1 VFSRWSIRK
10 KLWLSGVMLC
20 VGVIMLACSSFR
32 GVYAYRWLA
41 RSISYQRAT
50 ELRLAMDLSYNVG
63 ELRAIVSQVRRRSD
77 FAPLAPDRQDLREE
91 FRAELLKVDEAL
103 NGYDETLQVYQCELL
118 GPGPD
123 VDPTPERQ
131 TVALIRQGLEEVA
144 KLNRDDDWVFNQ
156 VHVEDLDQ
164 ALAELHLLTLKLPQH
179 LHQRLHELAGDV
191 RGEYRT
197 WIVLTWVSSILA
209 AAVVVGLAKFFR
221 QSVFLPLGTLI
232 QGCRRIARD
241 GEFEHRIQL
250 ATQDEIAELAAAMN
264 DMTERFL
271 KIRDDLDL
279 QIQDRDEQVR
289 ERTKQVV
296 RSEQL
301 AAVGFLAAGVAH
313 EINNP
318 LASIAWAAESLEMRL
333 HDIIQENDE
342 LPDGERDTEIE
353 ILRKYLRKIQDEAFR
368 CKGITEGLLD
378 YSRMGDV
385 QKHDADLTELVQGV
399 IDMVRHLGKYREK
412 KIEFASS
419 GPVIAAVNAQEIKQV
434 VLNLI
439 TNALDSLDPGGT
451 AVLDLRK
458 VGGVAELVVR
468 DDGCGMTK
476 EVLRH
481 LFEPFFTRRR
491 GGQGIGL
498 GLSITYRIVQD
509 HGGEIAPHSDGP
521 GRGSEFRVTLPL
533 LANHEENAQEKRQA
547 A

>member
-1 VFSRWSIRK
+1 MLSRWSIRE
-10 KLWLSGVMLC
+10 KLWLSGAMLC
-20 VGVIMLACSSFR
+20 VGVAILTFSSFR

-41 RSISYQRAT
+41 RNISYERAT

-63 ELRAIVSQVRRRSD
+63 ELRSIVSQVRRRSD
-77 FAPLAPDRQDLREE
+77 FAPLALDRQDLREE

-103 NGYDETLQVYQCELL
+103 NGYEETQRTYETEPQGQQVAGNLS
-118 GPGPD
+118 
-123 VDPTPERQ
+123 PERQ
-131 TVALIRQGLEEVA
+131 TIAQIRQSLEEIA
-144 KLNRDDDWVFNQ
+144 KLNQDDDWVFNQ
-156 VHVEDLDQ
+156 VQVEDLDE
-164 ALAELHLLTLKLPQH
+164 ALADLHARTLSLPLH
-179 LHQRLHELAGDV
+179 LHQRLREFAGDV
-191 RGEYRT
+191 RGQYRT

-209 AAVVVGLAKFFR
+209 AAVLVTLANFFR
-221 QSVFLPLGTLI
+221 RSVFQPLGTLI

-241 GEFEHRIQL
+241 GEFEHRIRLQ
-250 ATQDEIAELAAAMN
+250 TQDEIAELAGAMN

-289 ERTKQVV
+289 QRTKQVV

-333 HDIIQENDE
+333 HDIIQE
-342 LPDGERDTEIE
+342 DGEKPDDEQDTEIE
-353 ILRKYLRKIQDEAFR
+353 ILRTYLRKIQEEAFR
-368 CKGITEGLLD
+368 CKGITEKLLD

-385 QKHDADLTELVQGV
+385 QKHNADLTELVQGV
-399 IDMVRHLGKYREK
+399 IEMVRHLGKYREK
-412 KIEFASS
+412 QIEFTPSEPVFAS
-419 GPVIAAVNAQEIKQV
+419 VNAQEIKQV

-439 TNALDSLDPGGT
+439 TNALDSLDPGGS
-451 AVLDLRK
+451 VLVQLRESS
-458 VGGVAELVVR
+458 GRAELVVQ
-468 DDGCGMTK
+468 DNGCGMNE
-476 EVLRH
+476 EVLQH

-509 HGGEIAPHSDGP
+509 HGGEILPHSDGP

-533 LANHEENAQEKRQA
+533 VANHEENRQEKQQA

>member
-1 VFSRWSIRK
+1 LLSRWSIRK
-10 KLWLSGVMLC
+10 KLWLSGAMLC
-20 VGVIMLACSSFR
+20 VGVAILAVSSFR

-63 ELRAIVSQVRRRSD
+63 ELRSIVSQVRRRSD
-77 FAPLAPDRQDLREE
+77 FAPLALDRRDLREE
-91 FRAELLKVDEAL
+91 FRIELLKVDEAL
-103 NGYDETLQVYQCELL
+103 NGYEETLRTDEID
-118 GPGPD
+118 PPD
-123 VDPTPERQ
+123 QPAAESLSPERQ
-131 TVALIRQGLEEVA
+131 TIAQIRQSLEEIA
-144 KLNRDDDWVFNQ
+144 KLNQDDDWVFNQ
-156 VHVEDLDQ
+156 VQVEDLDE
-164 ALAELHLLTLKLPQH
+164 ALAGLHSRTLSLPLH
-179 LHQRLHELAGDV
+179 LHQRLRELAGDV

-197 WIVLTWVSSILA
+197 WIVLTWISSILA
-209 AAVVVGLAKFFR
+209 VAVLATLANFFR
-221 QSVFLPLGTLI
+221 RSVFQPLGALI

-241 GEFEHRIQL
+241 GEFKHRIQL
-250 ATQDEIAELAAAMN
+250 ATQDEIAELAGAMN

-271 KIRDDLDL
+271 RIRDDLDL

-289 ERTKQVV
+289 QRTKQVV

-333 HDIIQENDE
+333 HDIIQE
-342 LPDGERDTEIE
+342 DGEKPDDEQDTEIE
-353 ILRKYLRKIQDEAFR
+353 ILRTYLRKIQEEAFR
-368 CKGITEGLLD
+368 CKGITEKLLD

-385 QKHDADLTELVQGV
+385 QKHNADLTELVQGV
-399 IDMVRHLGKYREK
+399 IEMVRHLGKYREK
-412 KIEFASS
+412 RIDFLPAA
-419 GPVIAAVNAQEIKQV
+419 PVIASVNAQEIKQV

-439 TNALDSLDPGGT
+439 TNSLDSLDPGGT
-451 AVLDLRK
+451 VVVQLSER
-458 VGGVAELVVR
+458 GGSAELVVQ
-468 DDGCGMTK
+468 DNGCGMNE
-476 EVLRH
+476 EVLQH

-509 HGGEIAPHSDGP
+509 HGGEIVPHSDGP
-521 GRGSEFRVTLPL
+521 GRGSQFRVTLPL
-533 LANHEENAQEKRQA
+533 VANHEENRQERQQA

>member
-1 VFSRWSIRK
+1 MLSRWSIRN
-10 KLWLSGVMLC
+10 KLWLSGAVLC
-20 VGVIMLACSSFR
+20 VGVAILAFSSFR

-63 ELRAIVSQVRRRSD
+63 ELRSIVSQVRRRSD
-77 FAPLAPDRQDLREE
+77 FAPLAPDRQDLREA
-91 FRAELLKVDEAL
+91 FRAELLKVEDAL
-103 NGYDETLQVYQCELL
+103 NGYEETLRSYESES
-118 GPGPD
+118 PAPPAA
-123 VDPTPERQ
+123 VDQSPERRTIAQ
-131 TVALIRQGLEEVA
+131 IRQSLEDIA

-156 VHVEDLDQ
+156 VQVEDLDE
-164 ALAELHLLTLKLPQH
+164 ALAGLHSQTLALPQH
-179 LHQRLHELAGDV
+179 LHERLHELAGEV

-197 WIVLTWVSSILA
+197 WIVLTWISSILA
-209 AAVVVGLAKFFR
+209 VVLLVTLA
-221 QSVFLPLGTLI
+221 QSVRRSVFAPLGALV

-241 GEFEHRIQL
+241 GDFEHRIPV
-250 ATQDEIAELAAAMN
+250 TTRDEIAELAGAMN

-271 KIRDDLDL
+271 RIRDDLDR
-279 QIQDRDEQVR
+279 QIQERDEQVR
-289 ERTKQVV
+289 QRTKQVV

-318 LASIAWAAESLEMRL
+318 LASIAWAAESLEMRV
-333 HDIIQENDE
+333 HDILQEDGAKPDDE
-342 LPDGERDTEIE
+342 QDAEIG
-353 ILRKYLRKIQDEAFR
+353 ILRTYLRKIQEEAFR
-368 CKGITEGLLD
+368 CKGITEKLLD

-385 QKHDADLTELVQGV
+385 QKHNVDLAELVQGV
-399 IDMVRHLGKYREK
+399 IEMVRHLGKYREK
-412 KIEFASS
+412 RIEFTSAA
-419 GPVIAAVNAQEIKQV
+419 PVIAAVNSQEIKQV

-451 AVLDLRK
+451 VVVQLDQHH
-458 VGGVAELVVR
+458 GSAELVVQ
-468 DDGCGMTK
+468 DNGCGMTE
-476 EVLRH
+476 EVLQH

-509 HGGEIAPHSDGP
+509 HGGEIVPHSDGP
-521 GRGSEFRVTLPL
+521 GRGSQFRVTLPVV
-533 LANHEENAQEKRQA
+533 ANHEANAQQRQQA

>member
-1 VFSRWSIRK
+1 LFSRWSIRK

-20 VGVIMLACSSFR
+20 AGVIMLACSSFR

-41 RSISYQRAT
+41 RSISYERAT

-103 NGYDETLQVYQCELL
+103 SGYDETLQGYECELTI
-118 GPGPD
+118 PGFA
-123 VDPTPERQ
+123 VDPSPERQ
-131 TVALIRQGLEEVA
+131 TVALIRQHLEEVG

-156 VHVEDLDQ
+156 VQVEDLDQ
-164 ALAELHLLTLKLPQH
+164 ALADLHLLTLTLPQH
-179 LHQRLHELAGDV
+179 LHQRLRELAGDV

-197 WIVLTWVSSILA
+197 WIVLTWVSFILA
-209 AAVVVGLAKFFR
+209 AVVVVGLANFFR
-221 QSVFLPLGTLI
+221 RSVFKPLGTLI
-232 QGCRRIARD
+232 EGCRRIARD
-241 GEFEHRIQL
+241 GQFEHRIRL
-250 ATQDEIAELAAAMN
+250 TTQDEIAELAAAMN

-289 ERTKQVV
+289 QRTQQVV

-333 HDIIQENDE
+333 HDIIEENAAQPE
-342 LPDGERDTEIE
+342 GEQDAEIE
-353 ILRKYLRKIQDEAFR
+353 ILRNYLRKIQDEAFR

-412 KIEFASS
+412 RIEFTSA

-451 AVLDLRK
+451 VSLHLRQT
-458 VGGVAELVVR
+458 GGAAELVVR
-468 DDGCGMTK
+468 DDGCGMSE

-509 HGGEIAPHSDGP
+509 HGGEILPHSDGP

-533 LANHEENAQEKRQA
+533 RANHEENTQEKRQA

>member
-41 RSISYQRAT
+41 RSISYERAT

>member
-1 VFSRWSIRK
+1 MLSRWSIRK
-10 KLWLSGVMLC
+10 KLWLSGAMLC
-20 VGVIMLACSSFR
+20 VGVAILAVSSFR

-41 RSISYQRAT
+41 RNISYQRAT

-63 ELRAIVSQVRRRSD
+63 ELRSIVSQVRRRSD
-77 FAPLAPDRQDLREE
+77 FAPLALDRRDLREE
-91 FRAELLKVDEAL
+91 FRIELLKVDEAL
-103 NGYDETLQVYQCELL
+103 NGYEETLRTDEID
-118 GPGPD
+118 PPD
-123 VDPTPERQ
+123 QPAAESLSPERQ
-131 TVALIRQGLEEVA
+131 TIAQIRQSLEEIA
-144 KLNRDDDWVFNQ
+144 KLNQDDDWVFNQ
-156 VHVEDLDQ
+156 VQVEDLDE
-164 ALAELHLLTLKLPQH
+164 ALAGLHSRTLSLPLH
-179 LHQRLHELAGDV
+179 LHQRLRELAGEV

-197 WIVLTWVSSILA
+197 WIVLTWVSSFLA
-209 AAVVVGLAKFFR
+209 IAVLATLANFFR
-221 QSVFLPLGTLI
+221 RSVFQPLGTLI

-241 GEFEHRIQL
+241 GEFKHRIQL
-250 ATQDEIAELAAAMN
+250 ATQDEIAELAGAMN

-271 KIRDDLDL
+271 RIRDDLDL

-289 ERTKQVV
+289 QRTKQVV

-333 HDIIQENDE
+333 HDIIQE
-342 LPDGERDTEIE
+342 DGEKPDDEQDTEIE
-353 ILRKYLRKIQDEAFR
+353 ILRTYLRKIQDEAFR
-368 CKGITEGLLD
+368 CKGITEKLLD

-385 QKHDADLTELVQGV
+385 QKHHADLTELVQGV
-399 IDMVRHLGKYREK
+399 IEMVRHLGKYREK
-412 KIEFASS
+412 RIEFLPAA
-419 GPVIAAVNAQEIKQV
+419 PVIASVNAQEIKQV

-451 AVLDLRK
+451 VVVQLRES
-458 VGGVAELVVR
+458 GGSAELVVQ
-468 DDGCGMTK
+468 DNGCGMSE
-476 EVLRH
+476 EVLQH

-509 HGGEIAPHSDGP
+509 HGGEIVPHSDGP
-521 GRGSEFRVTLPL
+521 GRGSQFRVTLPL
-533 LANHEENAQEKRQA
+533 VANHEENRQERQQA

>member
-1 VFSRWSIRK
+1 MFSRWSIRN
-10 KLWLSGVMLC
+10 KLWLGGAMLC
-20 VGVIMLACSSFR
+20 AGVIMLACSSFR
-32 GVYAYRWLA
+32 GVYAYRWLV

-50 ELRLAMDLSYNVG
+50 ELRLAMDLSYNVSQ
-63 ELRAIVSQVRRRSD
+63 LRAIVSQVRRRSD

-91 FRAELLKVDEAL
+91 FRAELLKVDETL
-103 NGYDETLQVYQCELL
+103 NGYEKTLQVYECDLL
-118 GPGPD
+118 QPVAEDTPS
-123 VDPTPERQ
+123 PERE
-131 TVALIRQGLEEVA
+131 TVALIRQELAQIA
-144 KLNRDDDWVFNQ
+144 KLNCDDDWVFNQ
-156 VHVEDLDQ
+156 VQVEDLDRT
-164 ALAELHLLTLKLPQH
+164 LADLHLLTLKLPRH
-179 LHQRLHELAGDV
+179 LHQRLSELAGNV

-197 WIVLTWVSSILA
+197 WIVLTWVSVFLA
-209 AAVVVGLAKFFR
+209 AAVVAGLANFFR
-221 QSVFLPLGTLI
+221 QSLFQPLGTLI

-241 GEFEHRIQL
+241 GEFQHRIRL
-250 ATQDEIAELAAAMN
+250 TTQDEIAELAAAMN

-279 QIQDRDEQVR
+279 QIQERDEQVR
-289 ERTKQVV
+289 QRTRQVV

-333 HDIIQENDE
+333 HDIIQEDAE
-342 LPDGERDTEIE
+342 QPDDERDAEIA
-353 ILRKYLRKIQDEAFR
+353 ILRNYLGKIQDEAFR

-385 QKHDADLTELVQGV
+385 QKHDADLSELVQGV
-399 IDMVRHLGKYREK
+399 IDMVRHLGKYRDK
-412 KIEFASS
+412 KIEFASVD
-419 GPVIAAVNAQEIKQV
+419 PVIAAVNAQEIKQV

-451 AVLDLRK
+451 VTVHLRHR
-458 VGGVAELVVR
+458 GGVAELVVQ
-468 DDGCGMTK
+468 DDGCGMTD
-476 EVLRH
+476 EVLQH

-509 HGGEIAPHSDGP
+509 HGGEIVPHSRGP
-521 GRGSEFRVTLPL
+521 GCGSEFRVTLPL
-533 LANHEENAQEKRQA
+533 MANHEENHQEKRQA

>member
-1 VFSRWSIRK
+1 MFSGWSIRK

-20 VGVIMLACSSFR
+20 VGVVMLACSSFR

-41 RSISYQRAT
+41 RNISYQRAT
-50 ELRLAMDLSYNVG
+50 ELRLAMDLSYNVS

-103 NGYDETLQVYQCELL
+103 VGYEKTLEVYECDLAPSIAA
-118 GPGPD
+118 GAPS
-123 VDPTPERQ
+123 PERE
-131 TVALIRQGLEEVA
+131 TVALIRQELEQIA

-156 VHVEDLDQ
+156 VQVEDLDET
-164 ALAELHLLTLKLPQH
+164 LADLHLLTLKLPRH
-179 LHQRLHELAGDV
+179 LNQRLSELAGNV

-209 AAVVVGLAKFFR
+209 AVVVIGLANFFR
-221 QSVFLPLGTLI
+221 QSLFRPLGTLI
-232 QGCRRIARD
+232 EGCRRIARD
-241 GEFEHRIQL
+241 GEFKHRIRL

-271 KIRDDLDL
+271 KIRDDLDR
-279 QIQDRDEQVR
+279 QIQERDEQVR
-289 ERTKQVV
+289 QRTKQVV

-318 LASIAWAAESLEMRL
+318 LAAIAWAAESLEMRL
-333 HDIIQENDE
+333 HDIIQEDAE
-342 LPDGERDTEIE
+342 RPDDERDTEIE
-353 ILRKYLRKIQDEAFR
+353 ILRNYLRKIQDEAFR

-385 QKHDADLTELVQGV
+385 QKHDADLTELIQGV
-399 IDMVRHLGKYREK
+399 IDMVQHLGKYREK
-412 KIEFASS
+412 KVEFASA

-439 TNALDSLDPGGT
+439 TNALDSLEPGGT
-451 AVLDLRK
+451 VALELRQL
-458 VGGVAELVVR
+458 GDVAELVVQ
-468 DDGCGMTK
+468 DDGCGMTE
-476 EVLRH
+476 EVLQH

-509 HGGEIAPHSDGP
+509 HGGEIVPSSRGP
-521 GRGSEFRVTLPL
+521 GCGSEFRVTLPL
-533 LANHEENAQEKRQA
+533 MANHEENNQEKRQA

>member
-1 VFSRWSIRK
+1 MLSRWSIRK
-10 KLWLSGVMLC
+10 KLWLGGAMLC
-20 VGVIMLACSSFR
+20 VGVAILTISSFR

-41 RSISYQRAT
+41 RNISYQRAT

-91 FRAELLKVDEAL
+91 FRAELMKVDEAL
-103 NGYDETLQVYQCELL
+103 KGYDETLRTDAVQ
-118 GPGPD
+118 PPD
-123 VDPTPERQ
+123 EQAADSLSPERQ
-131 TVALIRQGLEEVA
+131 TIAQIRQGLDDVS
-144 KLNRDDDWVFNQ
+144 KLNCDDDWVFNQ
-156 VHVEDLDQ
+156 VQVEDLDE
-164 ALAELHLLTLKLPQH
+164 ALADLHAQTLSLPLH
-179 LHQRLHELAGDV
+179 LHQRLRELAGDV

-197 WIVLTWVSSILA
+197 WIVLTWISSLLA
-209 AAVVVGLAKFFR
+209 VAVLVTLAHFFR
-221 QSVFLPLGTLI
+221 HSVFQPLGTLI

-241 GEFEHRIQL
+241 GEFKHRIQL
-250 ATQDEIAELAAAMN
+250 ATQDEIAELAGAMN
-264 DMTERFL
+264 DMTERFV

-289 ERTKQVV
+289 QRTKQVV

-333 HDIIQENDE
+333 HDIIQE
-342 LPDGERDTEIE
+342 DGEKPDDEQDTEIE
-353 ILRKYLRKIQDEAFR
+353 ILRTYLRKIQEEAFR
-368 CKGITEGLLD
+368 CKGITEKLLD

-385 QKHDADLTELVQGV
+385 QKHDVDLTELVQGV

-412 KIEFASS
+412 QIEFLPAA
-419 GPVIAAVNAQEIKQV
+419 PVIASVNAQEIKQV

-451 AVLDLRK
+451 VVVQLRNN
-458 VGGVAELVVR
+458 GGCAELVVQ
-468 DDGCGMTK
+468 DNGCGMNE
-476 EVLRH
+476 EVLKH

-509 HGGEIAPHSDGP
+509 HGGEILPHSDGP

-533 LANHEENAQEKRQA
+533 VANHEENRQERQQA

>member
-1 VFSRWSIRK
+1 MLSRWSIRE
-10 KLWLSGVMLC
+10 KLWLSGAMLC
-20 VGVIMLACSSFR
+20 VGVAILTFSSFR

-41 RSISYQRAT
+41 RNISYERAT

-63 ELRAIVSQVRRRSD
+63 ELRSIVSQVRRRSD
-77 FAPLAPDRQDLREE
+77 FAPLALDRQDLREE

-103 NGYDETLQVYQCELL
+103 NGYEETQRTYETEPQGQQVAGNLS
-118 GPGPD
+118 
-123 VDPTPERQ
+123 PERQ
-131 TVALIRQGLEEVA
+131 TIAQIRQSLEEIA
-144 KLNRDDDWVFNQ
+144 KLNQDDDWVFNQ
-156 VHVEDLDQ
+156 VQVEDLDE
-164 ALAELHLLTLKLPQH
+164 ALADLHARTLSLPLH
-179 LHQRLHELAGDV
+179 LHQRLREFAGDV
-191 RGEYRT
+191 RGQYRT

-209 AAVVVGLAKFFR
+209 AAVLVTLANFFR
-221 QSVFLPLGTLI
+221 RSVFQPLGTLI

-241 GEFEHRIQL
+241 GEFEHRIRLQ
-250 ATQDEIAELAAAMN
+250 TQDEIAELAGAMN

-289 ERTKQVV
+289 QRTKQVV

-333 HDIIQENDE
+333 HDIIQE
-342 LPDGERDTEIE
+342 DGEKPDDEQDTEIE
-353 ILRKYLRKIQDEAFR
+353 ILRTYLRKIQEEAFR
-368 CKGITEGLLD
+368 CKGITEKLLD

-385 QKHDADLTELVQGV
+385 QKHNADLTELVQGV
-399 IDMVRHLGKYREK
+399 IEMVRHLGKYREK
-412 KIEFASS
+412 QIEFTPSEPVFAS
-419 GPVIAAVNAQEIKQV
+419 VNAQEIKQV

-439 TNALDSLDPGGT
+439 TNALDSLDPGGS
-451 AVLDLRK
+451 VLVQLRES
-458 VGGVAELVVR
+458 GGRAELVVQ
-468 DDGCGMTK
+468 DNGCGMNE
-476 EVLRH
+476 EVLQH

-509 HGGEIAPHSDGP
+509 HGGEILPHSDGP

-533 LANHEENAQEKRQA
+533 VANHEENRQEKQQA

>member
-1 VFSRWSIRK
+1 MFSHWSIRQ
-10 KLWLSGVMLC
+10 KLWLSGIMLC
-20 VGVIMLACSSFR
+20 VGVSMLACSSFR

-41 RSISYQRAT
+41 RNISFQRAT
-50 ELRLAMDLSYNVG
+50 ELRLAMELSYNVA

-77 FAPLAPDRQDLREE
+77 FAPWAPDRQDLREE

-103 NGYDETLQVYQCELL
+103 NGYDETLQVYECELS
-118 GPGPD
+118 GARRAAEPS
-123 VDPTPERQ
+123 PERQ
-131 TVALIRQGLEEVA
+131 SVALIRQRLEEIA

-156 VHVEDLDQ
+156 VQVEDLDKN
-164 ALAELHLLTLKLPQH
+164 LADLHLLTLKLPQH
-179 LHQRLHELAGDV
+179 LQQRLRELAGDV

-197 WIVLTWVSSILA
+197 WIALTWVSILLA
-209 AAVVVGLAKFFR
+209 TTVVAGFAKFFR
-221 QSVFLPLGTLI
+221 RSVFQPLGTLI
-232 QGCRRIARD
+232 EGCRRIARD
-241 GEFEHRIQL
+241 GQFGYRIQL

-264 DMTERFL
+264 DMTERFVR
-271 KIRDDLDL
+271 IRDDLDL
-279 QIQDRDEQVR
+279 QIQERDEQVR
-289 ERTKQVV
+289 QRTKQVV

-333 HDIIQENDE
+333 HDILEQDDQQ
-342 LPDGERDTEIE
+342 PDGEHDAELE

-385 QKHDADLTELVQGV
+385 QKQHTELAELVQGV

-412 KIEFASS
+412 KIEFTSA

-451 AVLDLRK
+451 VVVRLRK
-458 VGGVAELVVR
+458 VGDNAELLVR

-509 HGGEIAPHSDGP
+509 HGGEILPHSDGP

-533 LANHEENAQEKRQA
+533 MANHEKDDQEKRQA

>member
-1 VFSRWSIRK
+1 LTIP
-10 KLWLSGVMLC
+10 G
-20 VGVIMLACSSFR
+20 
-32 GVYAYRWLA
+32 
-41 RSISYQRAT
+41 
-50 ELRLAMDLSYNVG
+50 
-63 ELRAIVSQVRRRSD
+63 
-77 FAPLAPDRQDLREE
+77 FA
-91 FRAELLKVDEAL
+91 
-103 NGYDETLQVYQCELL
+103 
-118 GPGPD
+118 
-123 VDPTPERQ
+123 VDPSPERQ
-131 TVALIRQGLEEVA
+131 TVALIRQHLEEVG

-156 VHVEDLDQ
+156 VQVEDLDQ
-164 ALAELHLLTLKLPQH
+164 ALADLHLLTLTLPQH
-179 LHQRLHELAGDV
+179 LHQRLRELAGDV

-197 WIVLTWVSSILA
+197 WIVLTWVSFILA
-209 AAVVVGLAKFFR
+209 AVVVVGLANFFR
-221 QSVFLPLGTLI
+221 RSVFKPLGTLI
-232 QGCRRIARD
+232 EGCRRIARD
-241 GEFEHRIQL
+241 GQFEHRIRL
-250 ATQDEIAELAAAMN
+250 TTQDEIAELAAAMN

-289 ERTKQVV
+289 QRTQQVV

-333 HDIIQENDE
+333 HDIIEENAAQPE
-342 LPDGERDTEIE
+342 GEQDAEIE
-353 ILRKYLRKIQDEAFR
+353 ILRNYLRKIQDEAFR

-412 KIEFASS
+412 RIEFTSA

-451 AVLDLRK
+451 VSLHLRQT
-458 VGGVAELVVR
+458 GGAAELVVR
-468 DDGCGMTK
+468 DDGCGMSE

-509 HGGEIAPHSDGP
+509 HGGEILPHSDGP

-533 LANHEENAQEKRQA
+533 RANHEENTQEKRQA

>member
-1 VFSRWSIRK
+1 
-10 KLWLSGVMLC
+10 MLC

>member
-1 VFSRWSIRK
+1 MLSRWSIRE
-10 KLWLSGVMLC
+10 KLWLSGAMLC
-20 VGVIMLACSSFR
+20 VGVAILTFSSFR

-41 RSISYQRAT
+41 RNISYERAT

-63 ELRAIVSQVRRRSD
+63 ELRSIVSQVRRRSD
-77 FAPLAPDRQDLREE
+77 FAPLALDRQDLREE
-91 FRAELLKVDEAL
+91 FRAELLRVDEAL
-103 NGYDETLQVYQCELL
+103 NGYDETQRTYETEPQGQQVAGNLS
-118 GPGPD
+118 
-123 VDPTPERQ
+123 PERQ
-131 TVALIRQGLEEVA
+131 TIAQIRQSLEEIA
-144 KLNRDDDWVFNQ
+144 KLNQDDDWVFNQ
-156 VHVEDLDQ
+156 VQVEDLDE
-164 ALAELHLLTLKLPQH
+164 ALADLHARTLSLPLH
-179 LHQRLHELAGDV
+179 LHQRLREFAGDV
-191 RGEYRT
+191 RGQYRT

-209 AAVVVGLAKFFR
+209 AAVLVTLANFFR
-221 QSVFLPLGTLI
+221 RSVFQPLGTLI

-241 GEFEHRIQL
+241 GEFEHRIRLQ
-250 ATQDEIAELAAAMN
+250 TQDEIAELAGAMN

-289 ERTKQVV
+289 QRTKQVV

-333 HDIIQENDE
+333 HDIIQE
-342 LPDGERDTEIE
+342 DGEKPDDEQDTEIE
-353 ILRKYLRKIQDEAFR
+353 ILRTYLRKIQEEAFR
-368 CKGITEGLLD
+368 CKGITEKLLD

-385 QKHDADLTELVQGV
+385 QKHNADLTELVQGV
-399 IDMVRHLGKYREK
+399 IEMVRHLGKYREK
-412 KIEFASS
+412 QIEFTRSEPVFAS
-419 GPVIAAVNAQEIKQV
+419 VNAQEIKQV

-439 TNALDSLDPGGT
+439 TNALDSLDPGGS
-451 AVLDLRK
+451 VLVQLRES
-458 VGGVAELVVR
+458 GGRAELVVQ
-468 DDGCGMTK
+468 DNGCGMNE
-476 EVLRH
+476 EVLQH

-509 HGGEIAPHSDGP
+509 HGGEILPHSDGP

-533 LANHEENAQEKRQA
+533 VANHEENRQEKQQA